1 MRTTR
6 LRLGLV
12 TLVAALACSGS
23 DPEAELIEAS
33 QAVEQARSRVETAR
47 ANVEKRETEAEEAKQ
62 RLTEA
67 RTVLREA
74 QENVTKYEA
83 SVDRNATDSVLFR
96 AVQKRL
102 LEDRQLKDVAI
113 AARVDKGIV
122 TLSGNVPNAKLRD
135 RALEIAQQTPG
146 VNRVESLI
154 DVPVAA
160 RKPAAD

>member
-1 MRTTR
+1 MRTMG

-12 TLVAALACSGS
+12 TLVAALACGGS

-47 ANVEKRETEAEEAKQ
+47 ATVEERETEVEEAKR

-67 RTVLREA
+67 RSVLREA
-74 QENVTKYEA
+74 QENVAKYEA
-83 SVDRNATDSVLFR
+83 TVDRNATDSVLFR
-96 AVQKRL
+96 SVQKRL

-113 AARVDKGIV
+113 AARVDNGIV
-122 TLSGNVPNAKLRD
+122 TLSGSVPNAKLRD
-135 RALEIAQQTPG
+135 RALEVARETPG

-160 RKPAAD
+160 GKPAQN